1 MSDGGRIVALTTSL
15 IRHPLAGLGP
25 YSASKAAVE
34 CLIRSLAKA
43 LAPRS
48 ILVNAL
54 APGPVDTKLFRSGKT
69 EEAKAKSAAM
79 SPMHRIGQAHEIA
92 DVLAFPLSPQAT
104 WVDGQVIQANGGL
117 V

>member
-54 APGPVDTKLFRSGKT
+54 D
-69 EEAKAKSAAM
+69 
-79 SPMHRIGQAHEIA
+79 RIGQAHEIA